1 MFAAPAEGTLKDF
14 MEFAETGFADHE
26 QSPPNQR
33 THATEHYAELINRNR
48 RYGRF
53 RHASSLPKPT
63 RTPSNLTPRNLPL
76 SVITERYF
84 VPQSQSRALLR
95 DGVARLWWTAHVSF
109 DPERANNYELTGTL
123 LARLDI
129 TQQILER
136 NMGRAPS
143 VLKGFLLF
151 LARHKNPLL
160 EGGDINR
167 ARIRQLAIFLNLQG
181 GVSILD
187 CLEPEDIIKHLE
199 SEFVRILGREKP
211 AQAQSA
217 ATEQ

>member
-76 SVITERYF
+76 SLKSLLSTSGSPDGAEGSREAFRAGAVGLSVALEYLETIGGIDLSVEGI
-84 VPQSQSRALLR
+84 VPKFHSSRSEVALM
-95 DGVARLWWTAHVSF
+95 AS
-109 DPERANNYELTGTL
+109 
-123 LARLDI
+123 
-129 TQQILER
+129 
-136 NMGRAPS
+136 
-143 VLKGFLLF
+143 
-151 LARHKNPLL
+151 
-160 EGGDINR
+160 
-167 ARIRQLAIFLNLQG
+167 
-181 GVSILD
+181 
-187 CLEPEDIIKHLE
+187 
-199 SEFVRILGREKP
+199 
-211 AQAQSA
+211 
-217 ATEQ
+217 